1 MGDFNLDL
9 NKSFT
14 HRPTENFLNTFYSWS
29 ASIDRQTHLY
39 FLHIVLLSLTTFLLT
54 RHQHLHCRYTLRR
67 SFWSS
72 SCFSDHLST
81 VSLVI
86 FPLPSLPESSTAP
99 LFKPSIQTF
108 RSTPSFQTSPII
120 TITTFHL
127 LQTIEAGRGTTS
139 HGGAYWSRATTNKC
153 FTDGFCK
160 TQQRPMNKGIK
171 TSVIV
176 LPKSFVWPNRTTT
189 PAVSPLKETTSKALG
204 VRSTT
209 SLTRTR
215 RTICQTTS
223 SLASR
228 LFPTL
233 QILPPL
239 SMTTSLILV
248 PVLLTK
254 SLPQMANR
262 STPMKSFR
270 FEISKVIRA
279 VGLMLSTLP

>member
-1 MGDFNLDL
+1 
-9 NKSFT
+9 
-14 HRPTENFLNTFYSWS
+14 
-29 ASIDRQTHLY
+29 
-39 FLHIVLLSLTTFLLT
+39 
-54 RHQHLHCRYTLRR
+54 
-67 SFWSS
+67 
-72 SCFSDHLST
+72 
-81 VSLVI
+81 
-86 FPLPSLPESSTAP
+86 
-99 LFKPSIQTF
+99 
-108 RSTPSFQTSPII
+108 
-120 TITTFHL
+120 
-127 LQTIEAGRGTTS
+127 
-139 HGGAYWSRATTNKC
+139 
-153 FTDGFCK
+153 
-160 TQQRPMNKGIK
+160 MNKGIK

-248 PVLLTK
+248 PVLLIN
-254 SLPQMANR
+254 SLPQMHT
-262 STPMKSFR
+262 SQTISTIPTILLFSLHQQTPMKSFR
-270 FEISKVIRA
+270 LFEISKVIRA